1 MRDAGDFDAFYA
13 TSSRRVLAH
22 VAMMVG
28 GAAEAEDSV
37 AEAYLRAW
45 NRWHKI
51 SRYENPEA
59 WVRQVAYRHAV
70 STWRKAVNR
79 LQAHRR
85 DTTDGHVAALGP
97 DHVAIVAALRR
108 IPAGQRRV
116 VVLHHLVGLSVAEIH
131 QETGI
136 PSGTVSTWL
145 ARGRR
150 ALADHLTDGPPA
162 FSEKDGSPA
171 LSEKGGSPASKL
183 SGKDGDRGDA

>member
-1 MRDAGDFDAFYA
+1 MRDAEDFDTFYA

-28 GAAEAEDSV
+28 SQAEAEDSV

-59 WVRQVAYRHAV
+59 WVRQVAYRLAV

-79 LQAHRR
+79 LYAHRR
-85 DTTDGHVAALGP
+85 ETTDRSVDVGGDAVSP

-108 IPAGQRRV
+108 LPARQRRV
-116 VVLHHLVGLSVAEIH
+116 IVLHYLVGLSVAEIH
-131 QETGI
+131 EETGV
-136 PSGTVSTWL
+136 PVGTITTWL

-150 ALADHLTDGPPA
+150 AMAAYLSDSESDDETDG
-162 FSEKDGSPA
+162 KRRD
-171 LSEKGGSPASKL
+171 
-183 SGKDGDRGDA
+183 

>member
-1 MRDAGDFDAFYA
+1 MRDAEDFDTFYA
-13 TSSRRVLAH
+13 ASSRRVLAQ

-28 GAAEAEDSV
+28 SHGEAEDAV

-79 LQAHRR
+79 LHAHRR
-85 DTTDGHVAALGP
+85 DTTDQHVDTLSP

-108 IPAGQRRV
+108 IPADQRRV
-116 VVLHHLVGLSVAEIH
+116 IVLHHLAGLSVAEIH

-136 PSGTVSTWL
+136 PAGTVSTWL

-150 ALADHLTDGPPA
+150 AMAAHLSDREPYET
-162 FSEKDGSPA
+162 
-171 LSEKGGSPASKL
+171 GGERR
-183 SGKDGDRGDA
+183 DV

>member
-1 MRDAGDFDAFYA
+1 MRDAEDFDTFYA

-28 GAAEAEDSV
+28 SQAEAEDSV

-79 LQAHRR
+79 LYAHRR
-85 DTTDGHVAALGP
+85 DTSDRNADVLSLDHVGP

-108 IPAGQRRV
+108 LPARQRQV
-116 VVLHHLVGLSVAEIH
+116 IVLYHLVDLSVAEIH

-136 PSGTVSTWL
+136 PVGTITTWL
-145 ARGRR
+145 ARGRQ
-150 ALADHLTDGPPA
+150 AMAAYLSDSEPDDESDGKRRD
-162 FSEKDGSPA
+162 F
-171 LSEKGGSPASKL
+171 
-183 SGKDGDRGDA
+183 

>member
-1 MRDAGDFDAFYA
+1 MRDAADFDAFYA

-28 GAAEAEDSV
+28 SPADAEDAV

-45 NRWHKI
+45 NRWSKI
-51 SRYENPEA
+51 STYENPEA

-79 LQAHRR
+79 LHAHRR
-85 DTTDGHVAALGP
+85 EHTDEHVDALGP

-108 IPAGQRRV
+108 LPADQRRV
-116 VVLHHLVGLSVAEIH
+116 IVLHHLAGLSVADIH
-131 QETGI
+131 RETGI
-136 PSGTVSTWL
+136 PAGTVTTWL

-150 ALADHLTDGPPA
+150 TLAAYLTDDETLETERRP
-162 FSEKDGSPA
+162 SDV
-171 LSEKGGSPASKL
+171 
-183 SGKDGDRGDA
+183 